1 MVRAHC
7 MFSLYMSADET
18 FIKGDEMMN
27 PSDIQRYLMLL
38 ADELYARN
46 VTGEIVLAGGAV
58 MLLVIRNRETTKD
71 VDAYFA
77 TYAQEIRDA
86 ARVVAQ
92 RENLPD
98 DWLNDGMKGF
108 FYTEPPTTLWV
119 DYPGLRVY
127 YADPDYVLAM
137 KAVAGRPEDI
147 GDIQA
152 LAEHLGITTAQE
164 IFTIIGTYIPAQYL
178 TPRTQYLIQSLFP

>member
-1 MVRAHC
+1 
-7 MFSLYMSADET
+7 MSPD
-18 FIKGDEMMN
+18 
-27 PSDIQRYLMLL
+27 DIQRYLKML
-38 ADELYARN
+38 ADELNARN

-77 TYAQEIRDA
+77 TNAQEIREA
-86 ARVVAQ
+86 AHLIAQ
-92 RENLPD
+92 RENLPP

-108 FYTEPPTTLWV
+108 FYTTPPTTLWV

-127 YADPDYVLAM
+127 HADLDYVLSM

-152 LAEHLGITTAQE
+152 LAAHLNITTAQE
-164 IFTIIGTYIPAQYL
+164 ALSIVSRYVPSHYL
-178 TPRTQYLIQSLFP
+178 TPRTQYLIESLFP

>member
-1 MVRAHC
+1 
-7 MFSLYMSADET
+7 MSPD
-18 FIKGDEMMN
+18 
-27 PSDIQRYLMLL
+27 DIQRYLKML

-77 TYAQEIRDA
+77 TNAQEIREA
-86 ARVVAQ
+86 AHLIAQ
-92 RENLPD
+92 RENLPP

-108 FYTEPPTTLWV
+108 FYTTPPTTLWV

-127 YADPDYVLAM
+127 HADLDYVLAM

-152 LAEHLGITTAQE
+152 LAAHLHITTAQE
-164 IFTIIGTYIPAQYL
+164 ALSIVSRYVPSHYL
-178 TPRTQYLIQSLFP
+178 TPRTQYLIESLFP